1 VIHKVQGSL
10 ESYARVLSNRDVRL
24 LFGGLTISA
33 TGSWAY
39 RAGLVAYVYNR
50 THSLLWVGIAVLCRL
65 LPQLLLS
72 PYGGLTADRTE
83 KVKVLV
89 RVNALCTVWQS
100 CLVVVAVAHGP
111 VWIALM
117 FVALSGGT
125 NCIQA
130 PAVGA
135 AIPGLVDEAH
145 LVAANALNATV
156 DNLTIIVGPMLGALL
171 FLVSGSVVVVFIAN
185 AASFAIAGLMAMGIK
200 QRLPPAELDGE
211 PAGVWREMTV
221 GVKAILDEPAAR
233 TLVAFSVLVSFVYGA
248 DTILFVGVSEH
259 KLGTGANGY
268 SYLLI
273 GLGVGGILMAPLVD
287 RLAARPRLAWII
299 VAGVAGYC
307 VPTALM
313 VVIHSAALGVLV
325 QVVRGASTLVVD
337 VLAIT
342 AMQRAVPNEQVG
354 RVLGVF
360 FAFVL
365 GSITLG
371 AVVTPEISSGLG
383 LDAALLIMAFAPFAL
398 SLGGIPSL
406 MSIDLQTAASSLALA
421 PRVALFEQ
429 LGFFANAHRSLLER
443 LASESVDREFA
454 PGEAI
459 INQGERADHL
469 YVLLEGE
476 VQVSSSGEQD
486 GPARLIR
493 TMTAPAY
500 FGEIGI
506 IHGIP
511 RTANVMTVGGC
522 KCALISGA
530 SLLDALSIASASG
543 SLIATTQSRLA
554 RTHPSP
560 SSADHAAA
568 SVERRTRAERGV

>member
-1 VIHKVQGSL
+1 
-10 ESYARVLSNRDVRL
+10 
-24 LFGGLTISA
+24 
-33 TGSWAY
+33 
-39 RAGLVAYVYNR
+39 
-50 THSLLWVGIAVLCRL
+50 L

-72 PYGGLTADRTE
+72 PYGGLIADRAE
-83 KVKVLV
+83 KIKVLV
-89 RVNALCTVWQS
+89 RVNALCTFWQS
-100 CLVVVAVAHGP
+100 CLIVVAAAHGP
-111 VWIALM
+111 VWIALT

-135 AIPGLVDEAH
+135 AIPGLVEEAN

-156 DNLTIIVGPMLGALL
+156 DNLTIIAGPMLGALL
-171 FLVSGSVVVVFIAN
+171 LLVSGSVVVVFIAN
-185 AASFAIAGLMAMGIK
+185 AASFAIAGLMASRIK
-200 QRLPPAELDGE
+200 ERLTPIESDVE
-211 PAGVWREMTV
+211 PGGVWQEMTV
-221 GVKAILDEPAAR
+221 GVKAILDESAAR
-233 TLVAFSVLVSFVYGA
+233 TLVAFSVLVSFAYGA
-248 DTILFVGVSEH
+248 DTVLFVGVSAH

-268 SYLLI
+268 SYLLVGI
-273 GLGVGGILMAPLVD
+273 GMGGVLMAPLVD
-287 RLAARPRLAWII
+287 RLAARPRLTWII
-299 VAGVAGYC
+299 VAGVAGFC

-313 VVIHSAALGVLV
+313 VVIHNLALGVLV

-342 AMQRAVPNEQVG
+342 EMQRAVPNQQVG

-371 AVVTPEISSGLG
+371 AVVTPGVANGLG
-383 LDAALLIMAFAPFAL
+383 LDGALLFMAFAPFAL
-398 SLGGIPSL
+398 SLCGIPAL
-406 MSIDLQTAASSLALA
+406 LSIDRQAAAANLALA
-421 PRVALFEQ
+421 PRVALLEQ
-429 LGFFANAHRSLLER
+429 LEIFASARRPLLER
-443 LASESVDREFA
+443 LASESVDREFT

-459 INQGERADHL
+459 IKQGDEADYL

-476 VQVSSSGEQD
+476 VQVSSSGEP
-486 GPARLIR
+486 GGRAKLIR

-506 IHGIP
+506 LHGIP

-522 KCALISGA
+522 KCALISGV

-554 RTHPSP
+554 HTHPSP
-560 SSADHAAA
+560 HSADHGAA
-568 SVERRTRAERGV
+568 RA

>member
-1 VIHKVQGSL
+1 
-10 ESYARVLSNRDVRL
+10 

-39 RAGLVAYVYNR
+39 RAGLVAYVYSR
-50 THSLLWVGIAVLCRL
+50 THSLVWVGIAVLCRL

-72 PYGGLTADRTE
+72 PYGGLIADRTE
-83 KVKVLV
+83 KIKVLV
-89 RVNALCTVWQS
+89 RVNALCTFWQS
-100 CLVVVAVAHGP
+100 CLIVVAATHGAI
-111 VWIALM
+111 WIALM

-135 AIPGLVDEAH
+135 AIPSLVEEEN

-171 FLVSGSVVVVFIAN
+171 LLVSGSVVVVFIAN
-185 AASFAIAGLMAMGIK
+185 AASFAIAGLMARGIK
-200 QRLPPAELDGE
+200 QRLPPVALDSE
-211 PAGVWREMTV
+211 PAGVWQEMTV

-248 DTILFVGVSEH
+248 DTVLFVGVSEH

-273 GLGVGGILMAPLVD
+273 GLGVGGVLMAPLVD
-287 RLAARPRLAWII
+287 RLAARPRLTWII
-299 VAGVAGYC
+299 VAGVAGFC

-313 VVIHSAALGVLV
+313 VVIHSPPLGVLV
-325 QVVRGASTLVVD
+325 QVVRGGSTLVVD

-342 AMQRAVPNEQVG
+342 AMQRAVPSEQVG

-371 AVVTPEISSGLG
+371 AVVTPGISGGLG
-383 LDAALLIMAFAPFAL
+383 LDAALLIMAFAPFAV
-398 SLGGIPSL
+398 SLCGIPSL
-406 MSIDLQTAASSLALA
+406 MSIDRQAAASGLALA
-421 PRVALFEQ
+421 PRVALFEH
-429 LGFFANAHRSLLER
+429 LRFFANARRPLLEL

-459 INQGERADHL
+459 IKQGEEADYL

-476 VQVSSSGEQD
+476 VEVSSSGEPG
-486 GPARLIR
+486 GPAKLIR

-506 IHGIP
+506 LHKIP

-522 KCALISGA
+522 KCALINGA

-554 RTHPSP
+554 HTHPSP
-560 SSADHAAA
+560 SSSDHAAA
-568 SVERRTRAERGV
+568 DVERRTRADRGV

>member
-1 VIHKVQGSL
+1 
-10 ESYARVLSNRDVRL
+10 
-24 LFGGLTISA
+24 
-33 TGSWAY
+33 
-39 RAGLVAYVYNR
+39 
-50 THSLLWVGIAVLCRL
+50 
-65 LPQLLLS
+65 
-72 PYGGLTADRTE
+72 
-83 KVKVLV
+83 
-89 RVNALCTVWQS
+89 
-100 CLVVVAVAHGP
+100 
-111 VWIALM
+111 M

-135 AIPGLVDEAH
+135 AIPGLVEEAN

-171 FLVSGSVVVVFIAN
+171 LLASGSVVVVFIAN
-185 AASFAIAGLMAMGIK
+185 AASFAIAGLMAARIK
-200 QRLPPAELDGE
+200 QRLQPVELDSG
-211 PAGVWREMTV
+211 PGGVWREMTV

-248 DTILFVGVSEH
+248 DTVLFVGVSEH

-273 GLGVGGILMAPLVD
+273 GLGLGGVLMAPLVD
-287 RLAARPRLAWII
+287 RLAARPRLTWII
-299 VAGVAGYC
+299 VAGVAGFC

-313 VVIHSAALGVLV
+313 VVIHSPPLGVLV

-371 AVVTPEISSGLG
+371 ALVTPGISSGLG
-383 LDAALLIMAFAPFAL
+383 LDVALLIMAFAPFAV

-406 MSIDLQTAASSLALA
+406 MSIDRQAAASSLALA
-421 PRVALFEQ
+421 PRVALFEH
-429 LGFFANAHRSLLER
+429 LGFFANARRPLLEL
-443 LASESVDREFA
+443 LASEAVDREFA
-454 PGEAI
+454 PGESI
-459 INQGERADHL
+459 IEQGEDADYL
-469 YVLLEGE
+469 YILLEGE
-476 VQVSSSGEQD
+476 VDVSASGEQG
-486 GPARLIR
+486 GPAKLIR
-493 TMTAPAY
+493 TMTAPTY

-506 IHGIP
+506 LHGIP
-511 RTANVMTVGGC
+511 RTANVMTIGGC

-554 RTHPSP
+554 HTHPSP
-560 SSADHAAA
+560 YSADHPAAG
-568 SVERRTRAERGV
+568 VERRA

>member
-1 VIHKVQGSL
+1 VIPKLKGSL
-10 ESYARVLSNRDVRL
+10 ESYARVLSKRDARL

-39 RAGLVAYVYNR
+39 RAGLVAYIYSR
-50 THSLLWVGIAVLCRL
+50 THSLQWVGVAVLCRL
-65 LPQLLLS
+65 VPQLLLS
-72 PYGGLTADRTE
+72 PYGGLIADRTE
-83 KVKVLV
+83 KIEVLV
-89 RVNALCTVWQS
+89 RVNALCTFWQS
-100 CLVVVAVAHGP
+100 CLVAVAVAHGP
-111 VWIALM
+111 VWIALT

-135 AIPGLVDEAH
+135 AIPGLVDEEN

-156 DNLTIIVGPMLGALL
+156 DNLTIIVGPMVGALL
-171 FLVSGSVVVVFIAN
+171 LLVSGSVVVVFIAN
-185 AASFAIAGLMAMGIK
+185 AASFAIAGLMAMGID
-200 QRLPPAELDGE
+200 QRLPPAELNGE
-211 PAGVWREMTV
+211 ATGVWREMAV

-233 TLVAFSVLVSFVYGA
+233 TLVAFSVLVSFVYGT
-248 DTILFVGVSEH
+248 DTVLFVGISAH

-273 GLGVGGILMAPLVD
+273 GLGIGGVLMAPLVD
-287 RLAARPRLAWII
+287 RLAARPRLTWII
-299 VAGVAGYC
+299 VAGVAGFC

-313 VVIHSAALGVLV
+313 VVIHSPPLGVLV

-342 AMQRAVPNEQVG
+342 AMQRAVPSDQVG

-365 GSITLG
+365 GSIALG
-371 AVVTPEISSGLG
+371 AVVTPAISSGLG
-383 LDAALLIMAFAPFAL
+383 LDGALLIMAFAPFAL

-406 MSIDLQTAASSLALA
+406 LSIDRKAAASNLALA
-421 PRVALFEQ
+421 PRVALLEQ
-429 LGFFANAHRSLLER
+429 LGIFADARRPLLER
-443 LASESVDREFA
+443 LASQSFDREFA

-459 INQGERADHL
+459 INQGEQAEYL
-469 YVLLEGE
+469 YVLVEGE
-476 VQVSSSGEQD
+476 VRVSSSGEQG
-486 GPARLIR
+486 GPAKLIR
-493 TMTAPAY
+493 TMTAPSY

-506 IHGIP
+506 IHKIP
-511 RTANVMTVGGC
+511 RTASVMAIGRC
-522 KCALISGA
+522 RCALIDGD

-554 RTHPSP
+554 RTHPSRSP
-560 SSADHAAA
+560 ADHRAA
-568 SVERRTRAERGV
+568 T